1 MDIKTK
7 PGFGDLEQATFHNN
21 VHFTDGPQTTAEA
34 PTAVYA
40 IAQDRLELSPGQGDS
55 GRGPHVTDGRVS
67 VAARNIYMT
76 LSSQK
81 MKADT
86 LVRGVMTPQSARPV
100 ATPAPSAPAPQ
111 TGRGAGGR
119 SGRSTARGQPPQ
131 GTPGAAASPPAAKT
145 SAGDAVKVPSL
156 LKQNEPV
163 NVRSNRLD
171 YDGASSLATYEGNA
185 TLWQEE
191 TTIKADKIILED
203 KTGNLRATTNVVS
216 RMVLTEAEDK
226 AAAKTTPPQSAAPK
240 PASGNAPEPTTTVA
254 DELLYEDD
262 QHRATYTGHAHM
274 SGPSGDVIGD
284 KIELFLA
291 AQGAQLE
298 RAEADGNVVSR
309 QDNRRAYGRH
319 LTYLAKDALY
329 TMTGSPVKLYEQT
342 PTNCRITEGT
352 TVIFDRGLNTSS
364 ASGNSRAGQ
373 RTRTEAVCPAEGSF

>member
-1 MDIKTK
+1 
-7 PGFGDLEQATFHNN
+7 
-21 VHFTDGPQTTAEA
+21 
-34 PTAVYA
+34 
-40 IAQDRLELSPGQGDS
+40 
-55 GRGPHVTDGRVS
+55 
-67 VAARNIYMT
+67 
-76 LSSQK
+76 
-81 MKADT
+81 
-86 LVRGVMTPQSARPV
+86 
-100 ATPAPSAPAPQ
+100 
-111 TGRGAGGR
+111 
-119 SGRSTARGQPPQ
+119 
-131 GTPGAAASPPAAKT
+131 
-145 SAGDAVKVPSL
+145 VKVPSL

-171 YDGASSLATYEGNA
+171 YDGASSLATHEGNA
-185 TLWQEE
+185 TLWQDE

-216 RMVLTEAEDK
+216 RMILTEPDDK
-226 AAAKTTPPQSAAPK
+226 ASAKPGAVKPAAPK
-240 PASGNAPEPTTTVA
+240 PAAAKPPEPTTTVA
-254 DELLYEDD
+254 DELFYEDEK
-262 QHRATYTGHAHM
+262 HRATYTGHAHM

>member
-1 MDIKTK
+1 
-7 PGFGDLEQATFHNN
+7 
-21 VHFTDGPQTTAEA
+21 
-34 PTAVYA
+34 
-40 IAQDRLELSPGQGDS
+40 
-55 GRGPHVTDGRVS
+55 
-67 VAARNIYMT
+67 
-76 LSSQK
+76 
-81 MKADT
+81 
-86 LVRGVMTPQSARPV
+86 
-100 ATPAPSAPAPQ
+100 
-111 TGRGAGGR
+111 
-119 SGRSTARGQPPQ
+119 
-131 GTPGAAASPPAAKT
+131 
-145 SAGDAVKVPSL
+145 VKVPSL
-156 LKQNEPV
+156 LKHNEPV

-185 TLWQEE
+185 TLWQDE
-191 TTIKADKIILED
+191 TTIKADKIIIED
-203 KTGNLRATTNVVS
+203 KTGNLRAATNVVS
-216 RMVLTEAEDK
+216 RMILTEPGDK
-226 AAAKTTPPQSAAPK
+226 AAAKTTPPNSAAQK
-240 PASGNAPEPTTTVA
+240 PAAGSAPEPTTTVA

-262 QHRATYTGHAHM
+262 KHHATYTGHAHM

-291 AQGAQLE
+291 AQGSQLE

-352 TVIFDRGLNTSS
+352 TVIFDRGLNTST